1 MVFKRLFKRNP
12 CEAPARALYGAIVAQ
27 AREPAFY
34 GDLGVPDTLDGRF
47 ELIALHSFLVL
58 HRLKRDGEST
68 ADLAQSLFD
77 VLFQDMDASLREMG
91 AGDLGVGRRVKTMV
105 KGFYGRAASY
115 EAGLAQGLVDRPEAL
130 SAALRRN
137 LYGTVE
143 PGAAAL
149 SAMAGYVARE
159 AAVLARQDTEVLAA
173 GTVVFGPPPGPGESP

>member
-1 MVFKRLFKRNP
+1 VVFKRLFKRNP
-12 CEAPARALYGAIVAQ
+12 CEESARALYGAIVAQ

-34 GDLGVPDTLDGRF
+34 GGLDVPDSLDGRF
-47 ELIALHSFLVL
+47 ELIALHGFLVL
-58 HRLKRDGEST
+58 HRLKRDGENT

-105 KGFYGRAASY
+105 KGFYG
-115 EAGLAQGLVDRPEAL
+115 AGLARGLVDRPEAL

-143 PGAAAL
+143 PGAGAL

-159 AAVLARQDTEVLAA
+159 AAALARQDTEALAVGA
-173 GTVVFGPPPGPGESP
+173 VVFGPPPGPGEGL